1 MSSPIKE
8 SKLSSVG
15 TKEVLKNFATKV
27 KILKIVHFTK
37 IVDSSSCKIP
47 FFRLKNLKCQTLKWF
62 LYFERKE
69 TSLDVFP

>member
-27 KILKIVHFTK
+27 KIRKIVHFTK

-47 FFRLKNLKCQTLKWF
+47 FFLLKNEKCQTLK
-62 LYFERKE
+62 
-69 TSLDVFP
+69 